1 MFKKIFIFFALRLLK
16 SQLLDKIEYAPV
28 KGYVQATYDRMT
40 KVAEVV
46 TDADPQ
52 DQEQLK
58 ALWEQEKHQFVVDTL
73 DSAIEIVQ
81 AEVHD
86 ETASAIIIDLLR
98 EIQAT
103 QRATPALA
111 A

>member
-16 SQLLDKIEYAPV
+16 SQLLDKIEYDPI

-40 KVAEVV
+40 KVAEVI
-46 TDADPQ
+46 TDANPE

-58 ALWEQEKHQFVVDTL
+58 ALWETEKPQFIVDSL
-73 DSAIEIVQ
+73 DTAIEIVQ

-86 ETASAIIIDLLR
+86 PVATAIIVDLLR

-103 QRATPALA
+103 QKGLA